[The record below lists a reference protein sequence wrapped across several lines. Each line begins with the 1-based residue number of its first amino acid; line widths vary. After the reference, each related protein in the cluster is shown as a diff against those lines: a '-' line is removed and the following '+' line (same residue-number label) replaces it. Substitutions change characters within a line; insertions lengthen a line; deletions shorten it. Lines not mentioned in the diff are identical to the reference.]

1 MFVVVSDL
9 FSNEYNGGAELST
22 DSLISHTDKK
32 VIKIKSK
39 DVNVHHVSLYKRPS
53 LCYIRWYVFFEY
65 IEGNDS
71 IRTKLAKQW
80 LKCIYNWPN

>member
-22 DSLISHTDKK
+22 DSLISYTDKK

-39 DVNVHHVSLYKRPS
+39 DVNVHHVSLYKNYQWIFTNFTQIDP
-53 LCYIRWYVFFEY
+53 YMINIVIKEIKKYHIIEY
-65 IEGNDS
+65 DYKFS
-71 IRTKLAKQW
+71 S
-80 LKCIYNWPN
+80 